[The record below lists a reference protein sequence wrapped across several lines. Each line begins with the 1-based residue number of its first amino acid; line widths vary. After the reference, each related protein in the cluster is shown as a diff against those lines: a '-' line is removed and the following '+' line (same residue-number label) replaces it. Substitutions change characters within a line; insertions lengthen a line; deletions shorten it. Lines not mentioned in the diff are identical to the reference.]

1 MFKFTSQKISL
12 ALPLFLQLALQLAL
26 PLLVCFAFVRAE
38 AKTQYKSFATVD
50 FVADDQNLIAVSDTS
65 SWNIGEILPIISQNS
80 KIGVFA
86 YGELTNVK
94 SIQGNKY
101 QLKLKLLRQ
110 SRKYLIQQ
118 GDYVKRLNLE
128 FENSDYVGTTDLLVK
143 KSDLAVS
150 SKYRPFVYQG
160 IFIGETAQSLYKDE
174 VLINFLGNAF
184 YGLTED
190 IMVGSY
196 LPLNILTGLNGS
208 AKFKFYDSESTTL
221 SAGLNYSE
229 IRNKSDATL
238 NLNLY
243 WDSVS
248 SDTLISHIYLSLGL
262 IKWEGAGDA
271 AAIKTLGSSSFQTG
285 YEVVMSN
292 WDRFLI
298 GPSYNFD
305 TKALG
310 GYLSYVWIYD
320 RFHAQV
326 SLNTT
331 NIVSLK
337 ASLRDGY
344 YMFFDLYWR
353 F

>member
-1 MFKFTSQKISL
+1 MFKFSPQKACL
-12 ALPLFLQLALQLAL
+12 GFLVLSA
-26 PLLVCFAFVRAE
+26 AFLWSSVTF
-38 AKTQYKSFATVD
+38 AKTSYRSFAAVEYI
-50 FVADDQNLIAVSDTS
+50 VDDQNIMATSDTS
-65 SWNIGEILPIISQNS
+65 SWNIGEILPIISQNA

-86 YGELTNVK
+86 YGELVSVK
-94 SIQGNKY
+94 MIQAGRY

-118 GDYVKRLNLE
+118 GDYIKRLNLDTINE
-128 FENSDYVGTTDLLVK
+128 DYVGTTDLIVK
-143 KSDLAVS
+143 KSSLDVS

-160 IFIGETAQSLYKDE
+160 VFIGETAETLYEGE
-174 VLINFLGNAF
+174 VLMNFLGNAY
-184 YGLTED
+184 YGITED
-190 IMVGSY
+190 VMVGSY
-196 LPLNILTGLNGS
+196 LPLNIISGFNGS
-208 AKFKFYDSESTTL
+208 AKVRFYDSESATL
-221 SAGLNYSE
+221 AGGLAYSE
-229 IRNKSDATL
+229 IRNQNEATL

-248 SDTLISHIYLSLGL
+248 SDTLISHVYLSLGL

-285 YEVVMSN
+285 YEIIMAN

-305 TKALG
+305 TKSLG
-310 GYLSYVWIYD
+310 GYLSYVWIWD

-331 NIVSLK
+331 NVVSMK